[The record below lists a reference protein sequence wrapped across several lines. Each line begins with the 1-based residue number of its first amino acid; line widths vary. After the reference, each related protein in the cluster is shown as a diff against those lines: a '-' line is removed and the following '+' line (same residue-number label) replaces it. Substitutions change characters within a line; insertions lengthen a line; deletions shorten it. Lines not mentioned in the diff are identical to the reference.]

1 MKNTYMQICF
11 LILSIVISS
20 CAKTAPSRA
29 GDPTA
34 TLNAILANK
43 QETGDGNVRTL
54 TQNKDFYR
62 AGDFESFF
70 VVLYNLAG
78 KKVTCSFTINGKHVT
93 TRVIT
98 VESNKQVVDFNS
110 IYTQIIGN
118 EDGKELVLEAEYRL
132 SANSPVNKERAV
144 LTKQQYQIHT
154 VADLN
159 GIRYDLKGKYKQMKT
174 LKFENNFKPIPTYSN
189 VNYVSLSNFMS
200 NEHAFTGEYDGGNTK
215 LVGMKIQAN
224 KESYVGMFRLLRGAK
239 IYNVDMEGVT
249 IENPSEIVGALAG
262 KTESISSNSSQAT
275 ALENI
280 KVTDLRITSNITS
293 NIDLSGFGGLVG
305 ILGDNS
311 RISRSYVVNS
321 AIEISSARS
330 KGVGGIVGQSA
341 NNTFI
346 QDSYVRGTRI
356 KGYSQ
361 VGGIVGGVAQTQNTS
376 QKIKLNFCL
385 SDSCVLESTNISE
398 GSADPIGKDANITSC
413 YYRQI
418 TGDKNNPL
426 SNVAAQSFETL
437 SEILPGSEFWNHFQ
451 YDGVNIGLKPLPI
464 TYP

>member
-1 MKNTYMQICF
+1 MKNMYMQICF

-20 CAKTAPSRA
+20 CAKAKPSRA

-43 QETGDGNVRTL
+43 QETGEANVRVL

-62 AGDFESFF
+62 AGDFDSFF
-70 VVLYNLAG
+70 VVIYNLAG
-78 KKVTCSFTINGKHVT
+78 KKVTCSFSINGKHVT
-93 TRVIT
+93 TRIIS
-98 VESNKQVVDFNS
+98 VESNKQVVDFNG
-110 IYTQIIGN
+110 IYTQILGT
-118 EDGKELVLEAEYRL
+118 EDGKELVLDAEYKI
-132 SANSPVNKERAV
+132 SASSPINKERVV

-154 VADLN
+154 IADLN
-159 GIRYDLKGKYKQMKT
+159 GIRYDLKGSYKQMKT
-174 LKFENNFKPIPTYSN
+174 LKFESNFKPIPTYSN

-200 NEHAFTGEYDGGNTK
+200 NEHAFTGEYDGRNTK

-249 IENPSEIVGALAG
+249 IENPNDIVGALAG
-262 KTESISSNSSQAT
+262 KTESVSSNSVQAT
-275 ALENI
+275 VLENI

-293 NIDLSGFGGLVG
+293 SLDLNGFGGLVG
-305 ILGDNS
+305 VLGDNS
-311 RISRSYVVNS
+311 RIARSYVVNS
-321 AIEISSARS
+321 AIEITSTRS
-330 KGVGGIVGQSA
+330 KGIGGIVGQSA
-341 NNTFI
+341 NNTAI
-346 QDSYVRGTRI
+346 EDSYVRGTKI

-361 VGGIVGGVAQTQNTS
+361 VGGIVGGVSQTQNTT
-376 QKIKLNFCL
+376 QKIKLNFCF
-385 SDSCVLESTNISE
+385 SDSCVLETANMAD
-398 GSADPIGKDANITSC
+398 GADPIGKDANITSC

-426 SNVAAQSFETL
+426 SNAAAQSFETL
-437 SEILPGSEFWNHFQ
+437 SDIPQGSDFWKHFQ
-451 YDGVNIGLKPLPI
+451 YDGVNIGLAPLPI